1 MVHMC
6 IYQCRTLA
14 DCSAHTAQSRVVL
27 PVRTGLDIWAKA
39 EDLQQLVNES
49 NESMKSKGSS
59 DL

>member
-1 MVHMC
+1 MSGAYVF
-6 IYQCRTLA
+6 I
-14 DCSAHTAQSRVVL
+14 SAGHWQTHTAQSRVVL